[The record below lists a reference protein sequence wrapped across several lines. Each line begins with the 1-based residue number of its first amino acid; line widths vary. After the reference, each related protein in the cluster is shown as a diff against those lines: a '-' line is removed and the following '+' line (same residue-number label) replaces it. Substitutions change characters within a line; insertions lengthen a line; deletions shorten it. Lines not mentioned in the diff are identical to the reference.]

1 MMLTQT
7 IPIYPVNKD
16 YFNHFFTQSMKSNY
30 EYPWTLKFY
39 VILKSIEII
48 LNAIKISDAKEG
60 SLCQKVTRFVAF
72 TYEKFEFF
80 MKNYE
85 YNTNFNGESPL
96 LNLLY
101 HNV

>member
-60 SLCQKVTRFVAF
+60 SLCQKVTFFVVF
-72 TYEKFEFF
+72 SHDK
-80 MKNYE
+80 
-85 YNTNFNGESPL
+85 L
-96 LNLLY
+96 
-101 HNV
+101 

>member
-1 MMLTQT
+1 
-7 IPIYPVNKD
+7 
-16 YFNHFFTQSMKSNY
+16 MKSNY

-80 MKNYE
+80 MINYE
-85 YNTNFNGESPL
+85 YNTNLSGVIINTYSL
-96 LNLLY
+96 LLKLSY
-101 HNV
+101 HNL

>member
-80 MKNYE
+80 MINHE
-85 YNTNFNGESPL
+85 YNTNLNGEIPTRP
-96 LNLLY
+96 Y
-101 HNV
+101 

>member
-48 LNAIKISDAKEG
+48 LNAIKISDAKRVLCVKKLHVLWR
-60 SLCQKVTRFVAF
+60 SL
-72 TYEKFEFF
+72 
-80 MKNYE
+80 MKNLS
-85 YNTNFNGESPL
+85 FL
-96 LNLLY
+96 
-101 HNV
+101 

>member
-60 SLCQKVTRFVAF
+60 SLCQKVTRFVARLF
-72 TYEKFEFF
+72 MINFEFF
-80 MKNYE
+80 MINYE
-85 YNTNFNGESPL
+85 YITSL
-96 LNLLY
+96 TSKS
-101 HNV
+101 